1 MQIQRSGKKALC
13 EFRGRLLYEQLAE
26 INRRIEDLLGDGVSR
41 LLLKIDQLRYL
52 DSSALG
58 MVLSLH
64 AKCGARGG
72 RLSIL
77 CPPENIDAM
86 LKSTRL
92 DQVLDVLTGEDAR
105 VAEAEVLGEAM
116 ENGAA

>member
-1 MQIQRSGKKALC
+1 MQVQRAGTKALC
-13 EFRGRLLYEQLAE
+13 EFRGRLLYEQLSD
-26 INRRIEDLLGDGVSR
+26 INRRMEDLLGDGVNG
-41 LLLKIDQLRYL
+41 LLLKIDELRYL

-64 AKCGARGG
+64 AKCGAQGG

-86 LKSTRL
+86 LRTTGL
-92 DQVLDVLTGEDAR
+92 DQVLHVLKGEAAR
-105 VAEAEVLGEAM
+105 AAASEVLEAEE
-116 ENGAA
+116 ENR